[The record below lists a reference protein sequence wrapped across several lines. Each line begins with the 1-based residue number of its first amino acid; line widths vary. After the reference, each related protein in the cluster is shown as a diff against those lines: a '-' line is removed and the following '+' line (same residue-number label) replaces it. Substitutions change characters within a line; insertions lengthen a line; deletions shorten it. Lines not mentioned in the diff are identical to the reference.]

1 MLLAHRHGGGKP
13 VAKELPDFGNGGDC
27 AVGAVSCKHAAKLA
41 DGKKI
46 TMVFPSPIKSA
57 PYAIEGQ
64 WIDYNGHFNMAYYN
78 VLFDRDSDVA
88 LDLVGLGPAYVEK
101 TGNSYFTLE
110 AHVSYLRELGEKDQ
124 VWIATQFLDF
134 DSKRLHYVQM
144 MHHAREDWI
153 ACVNEIMIMHVD
165 LGLKKS
171 SPFPANVLEKIRIAC
186 EAHKSLPVPLQVGH
200 KIGIPRKA

>member
-1 MLLAHRHGGGKP
+1 MTYP
-13 VAKELPDFGNGGDC
+13 
-27 AVGAVSCKHAAKLA
+27 
-41 DGKKI
+41 
-46 TMVFPSPIKSA
+46 A
-57 PYAIEGQ
+57 PFTGRIQKVEDQ
-64 WIDYNGHFNMAYYN
+64 WTDYNGHFNMAYYN

-110 AHVSYLRELGEKDQ
+110 AHVSYLRELAVTDQ
-124 VWIATQFLDF
+124 VTIATQILDS
-134 DSKRLHYVQM
+134 DSKRVHYVQTM
-144 MHHAREDWI
+144 RHATEDWI

-171 SPFPANVLEKIRIAC
+171 SPFPADVLEKIRIAH
-186 EAHKSLPVPLQVGH
+186 EAHKSLLVPLQVGH